1 MGSDST
7 TFRGHPVLNAPE
19 MVKENLQRGGYVVA
33 DGERVY
39 FQKGCDRR
47 RAVVIDLARTELI
60 AEVSTRL
67 VVNKAAMT
75 MKHARIKPLLER
87 LEAAVAARRE
97 PASA

>member
-60 AEVSTRL
+60 SADDFP
-67 VVNKAAMT
+67 
-75 MKHARIKPLLER
+75 AREDG
-87 LEAAVAARRE
+87 EEDVGWAGY
-97 PASA
+97 